1 LFEGEELG
9 ENVVAEGI
17 FGPADWLVLGVVWTP
32 KDDVEEEVRERLARV
47 DDEAIGVKGVRLRG
61 ITFIVS
67 EVVPQ
72 PYAVRL
78 VP

>member
-1 LFEGEELG
+1 M
-9 ENVVAEGI
+9 VC
-17 FGPADWLVLGVVWTP
+17 TP
-32 KDDVEEEVRERLARV
+32 KGDVEEEVRERLARV

-61 ITFIVS
+61 ITFIVI